1 MANYFPTK
9 DADFIAWLA
18 NFLTVA
24 NVNLV
29 PLGLIAGDLTPIT
42 ALQPTYSTNLNDVE
56 AKKAALASAVDTKDA
71 TKDSII

>member
-24 NVNLV
+24 NINLV
-29 PLGLIAGDLTPIT
+29 PLGLIACHSERSEESKLGYRLF
-42 ALQPTYSTNLNDVE
+42 ALLRV
-56 AKKAALASAVDTKDA
+56 TKLL
-71 TKDSII
+71 SF